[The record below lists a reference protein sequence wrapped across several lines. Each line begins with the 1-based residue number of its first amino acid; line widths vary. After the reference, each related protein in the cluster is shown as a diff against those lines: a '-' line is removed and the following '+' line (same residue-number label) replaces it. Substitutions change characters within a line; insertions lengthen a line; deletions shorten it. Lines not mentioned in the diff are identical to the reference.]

1 MCGSESGLCAK
12 GGKGGVGQRSFS
24 NWRWDWYGAGA
35 DADRERRYKLT
46 RRATTT
52 TTTATRITRS
62 KIQNCG
68 VSTTIL
74 LLGLTGWLTHRLT
87 RWLTRSLAF
96 LALLIATTTVA
107 PPTWRHDYM
116 LRLIQS
122 HTQTYIRTE
131 ECMSTYIC
139 TLMHSS
145 VCVCVHTLSHTFWIY
160 LLACQPEAKAGQQ
173 QQQCAATRRGETSG
187 ERTAGVGERER
198 KREVRWGD
206 AVRHRR
212 HSGRHWRKRNKRNN
226 SNDVGDAAA
235 AAAVVVAMAPP
246 I

>member
-12 GGKGGVGQRSFS
+12 GKGGVGLRSFS
-24 NWRWDWYGAGA
+24 NWRWDWYSAGA

-46 RRATTT
+46 RRGTTTT

-122 HTQTYIRTE
+122 HTQTYIHTHKRRNA
-131 ECMSTYIC
+131 CLHTYA
-139 TLMHSS
+139 HSCIAL
-145 VCVCVHTLSHTFWIY
+145 CVCVHTLSHTFWIY

-187 ERTAGVGERER
+187 ERTAGVGEREKER
-198 KREVRWGD
+198 GEVR
-206 AVRHRR
+206 RR
-212 HSGRHWRKRNKRNN
+212 G
-226 SNDVGDAAA
+226 AAQ
-235 AAAVVVAMAPP
+235 APQWAP
-246 I
+246 LT